1 MNKKFL
7 ALGRMKAGELNKT
20 ETAYQQHLESLKQ
33 SGDILWYKFEGM
45 TFKLAKDTRYT
56 PDFMILNANGELE
69 CREVKSL
76 WRDDAK
82 AKIKIASELFPIRFV
97 AVYAQSK
104 KDGGGWREE
113 EF

>member
-7 ALGRMKAGELNKT
+7 ALGRMKSGERNKL
-20 ETAYQQHLESLKQ
+20 EAAYERHLESRKQ
-33 SGDILWYKFEGM
+33 AGEVLWYKFEGM

-56 PDFMILNANGELE
+56 PDFNVMLSNNELE
-69 CREVKSL
+69 QHECKSI

-82 AKIKIASELFPIRFV
+82 AKIKMASDLYPFRFV
-97 AVYAQSK
+97 AVYAVPK
-104 KDGGGWREE
+104 KAGGGFSYE